1 MVNDKRFELNE
12 VKSPLLNPDFGNG
25 LEKQFENIDANFKK
39 IATAEYL
46 RGRSGTTTH
55 CVTIKLNRDDNS
67 DTGIWYKNNDE
78 AGQPVSLTSSNILN
92 KLEQVVGQTI
102 EPTINEQGNANYPE
116 LILFIEDDN
125 QGHKRAVS
133 SMPFIYHDPDLVDLL
148 NDKDYQEQDFQDN
161 SGIFLFNGDDFEKAT
176 SYPTLYYNKEIGEFC
191 WIINGTETELI
202 ARGPQGAP
210 GQNGTCLVVQ
220 IGVMTNTNNNSLPF
234 GEQEVEVEGEKI
246 KVPLMYPIKAIM
258 LPDLEKGFTWKK
270 LEDFTEDDPVTNYLH
285 NDQIVIAIPNGGN
298 EIELATNNTYSAI
311 TWACISPV
319 VTKVGDMFE
328 DGEAD
333 YFFVYANYSNSI
345 SNIVSNAN
353 LKWILRSVNTNSN
366 DLKGLY
372 VSNNPTGIENIEY
385 TPDGNYEQTYFPY
398 GVHMMYTNENNV
410 LNFKHTTKPESTEK
424 FGGNDHISRADFDY
438 NLHATSID
446 ARDYLATSKIH
457 LGGGEETIN
466 GDDQGNLSIYYD
478 EGSSETSTIYNRITV
493 RTIDRGI
500 VGIVLNGTSSISL
513 PLITKYDKMSVND
526 IGFSLYNKTRIE
538 DSSSTYHYAIPIESL
553 TYIDGGRNPYMLCCY
568 DSERDYLSDY
578 EGWELIDS
586 GFVDN
591 SCWKIVSSKSSKS
604 GQPWFTRV
612 DSLSPVSQIFDVKLL
627 KSYNYSIYAGRL
639 YYKDINFALVD
650 IKNNICEWICEEDN
664 KVYYSQIPVQELGGN
679 IVLMPKEI
687 GEYSFN
693 EIVGYVKSGETL
705 ELSNRFD
712 SEFKDESD
720 KYNSFLNSRIYI
732 NEDTYSS
739 QANTYLDT
747 WKGLLNY
754 RIRSIY
760 PNKGKIS
767 TRFGT
772 IDNYCQN
779 YYINGQNI
787 LNILNELK
795 SCIDD
800 LYSKINSGS
809 VGSGNS
815 GSNQEYAEQLSNI
828 SSKMSTMEA
837 AMTTMNNNINDT
849 NSRID
854 TISSGLGD
862 TVSSLVVSSMSSPD
876 AQAAVASQ
884 VVSSI
889 NNNVTVAKA
898 IDVKMSNALTN
909 PVSASYKAT
918 NDLVNTSVVNSL
930 QQPEVKD
937 QLNAQ
942 TQNYL
947 QSPAGSTV
955 IYSGVSNAINNNAE
969 TQLAIDT
976 YVATQ
981 MATTSSIGESVS
993 GAVMKAVN
1001 TSAVQNS
1008 LVESIKAVCVTR
1020 KEFEDYKVE
1029 MEYNPSNPPAV
1040 MSLLPE
1046 TENIVQEL
1054 TNEAIGLGNE
1064 IEMAVNNANNASL

>member
-1 MVNDKRFELNE
+1 MVNDKRFELKE

-39 IATAEYL
+39 IANAEYL

-55 CVTIKLNRDDNS
+55 CVTIKLNRDDNG
-67 DTGIWYKNNDE
+67 DAGIWYKNNDE
-78 AGQPVSLTSSNILN
+78 AGQPVSITSTNILN
-92 KLEQVVGQTI
+92 KLEQVVGQPI
-102 EPTINEQGNANYPE
+102 EPTIDKQGNVNYPE

-133 SMPFIYHDPDLVDLL
+133 SMPFIYHDPELVDLL
-148 NDKDYQEQDFQDN
+148 NNKDYQEQDFQDN

-191 WIINGTETELI
+191 WIINGTETELV

-385 TPDGNYEQTYFPY
+385 TPDGNYEQTYFPN
-398 GVHMMYTNENNV
+398 GVHMMHVDENNV

-424 FGGNDHISRADFDY
+424 FGGDNYGSRVNFDY
-438 NLHATSID
+438 NLQATSIG

-457 LGGGEETIN
+457 LGGGKETIN
-466 GDDQGNLSIYYD
+466 GDDQGNLSIYCND
-478 EGSSETSTIYNRITV
+478 ILTGSSTIYNRITV
-493 RTIDRGI
+493 RTIDSGS
-500 VGIVLNGTSSISL
+500 VGILINSASSISL
-513 PLITKYDKMSVND
+513 PLVTKYDKMSVND
-526 IGFSLYNKTRIE
+526 AGFSLYNITHIE
-538 DSSSTYHYAIPIESL
+538 DSSTGHYAIPIESS
-553 TYIDGGRNPYMLCCY
+553 TYIDDGRNPYMLCCY
-568 DSERDYLSDY
+568 DSEKDYLSDY
-578 EGWELIDS
+578 EGLKLIDN
-586 GFVDN
+586 GDIDN
-591 SCWKIVSSKSSKS
+591 SCWKIVSSKASKSS
-604 GQPWFTRV
+604 GQPWFIRV
-612 DSLSPVSQIFDVKLL
+612 DSLSPVSQIYDMETLN
-627 KSYNYSIYAGRL
+627 SYNYSIYNGRL
-639 YYKDINFALVD
+639 NYKDINFTLID
-650 IKNNICEWICEEDN
+650 IKNNICEWVCEEDN
-664 KVYYSQIPVQELGGN
+664 KVYSSQNPVQEINSN

-687 GEYSFN
+687 GEHSFN

-705 ELSNRFD
+705 TLSGELVY
-712 SEFKDESD
+712 EFKDEMYT
-720 KYNSFLNSRIYI
+720 YNSLLDSKIYI
-732 NEDTYSS
+732 NDNTYST
-739 QANTYLDT
+739 QANTYLDA
-747 WKGLLNY
+747 WKGLMNY
-754 RIRSIY
+754 SIESIY
-760 PNKGKIS
+760 PYNGKIS

-795 SCIDD
+795 SSIDD

-828 SSKMSTMEA
+828 SSKVSSMEA
-837 AMTTMNNNINDT
+837 AMTAMNDNMNDT

-854 TISSGLGD
+854 TISNGLSD

-876 AQAAVASQ
+876 AQAAVATQ
-884 VVSSI
+884 VVNSI
-889 NNNVTVAKA
+889 NNNSTVAKA

-909 PVSASYKAT
+909 PVSASYQAT
-918 NDLVNTSVVNSL
+918 NSLVNTSVVNSL
-930 QQPEVKD
+930 QQPEVKA

-947 QSPAGSTV
+947 QSNAGST
-955 IYSGVSNAINNNAE
+955 IIASGVSNAISNNAQ

-1001 TSAVQNS
+1001 TPAVQNS
-1008 LVESIKAVCVTR
+1008 LVESIKAVCVT
-1020 KEFEDYKVE
+1020 KEEFEDYKVE
-1029 MEYNPSNPPAV
+1029 M
-1040 MSLLPE
+1040 
-1046 TENIVQEL
+1046 
-1054 TNEAIGLGNE
+1054 
-1064 IEMAVNNANNASL
+1064 AVNNANNTSL

>member
-1 MVNDKRFELNE
+1 MVNDKRFELSE

-78 AGQPVSLTSSNILN
+78 AGQPVTVTSANILN

-102 EPTINEQGNANYPE
+102 EPTIDEQGNVNYPE

-133 SMPFIYHDPDLVDLL
+133 SMPFIYHDPELVDLL
-148 NDKDYQEQDFQDN
+148 NNKDYQEQDFQDN

-220 IGVMTNTNNNSLPF
+220 IRVMSNSNTNSLPF
-234 GEQEVEVEGEKI
+234 GEQEVVVDGQTI

-258 LPDLEKGFTWKK
+258 LPDLEKGFVWKK

-285 NDQIVIAIPNGGN
+285 NDQIVIAIPNGGS

-385 TPDGNYEQTYFPY
+385 TPDGNYEQTYFPN
-398 GVHMMYTNENNV
+398 GVHMMHVDENNI
-410 LNFKHTTKPESTEK
+410 LNFKHTTKPDSTEK
-424 FGGNDHISRADFDY
+424 FGGDNHTPHVNFDY
-438 NLHATSID
+438 DLRATSID
-446 ARDYLATSKIH
+446 AKDYLSTSEIH
-457 LGGGEETIN
+457 LGEGYIT
-466 GDDQGNLSIYYD
+466 GDNQGNLSMYCND
-478 EGSSETSTIYNRITV
+478 KSAESSTIYNRITV
-493 RTIDRGI
+493 RTIDRGD
-500 VGIVLNGTSSISL
+500 VGIMINGASSIAL
-513 PLITKYDKMSVND
+513 QLVTKYDQLSAND
-526 IGFSLYNKTRIE
+526 VGFSLYNKTRIE
-538 DSSSTYHYAIPIESL
+538 DSSSTYHYAIPIESS

-568 DSERDYLSDY
+568 DGERDYLSDY
-578 EGWELIDS
+578 EGLKLIENGDVDS
-586 GFVDN
+586 
-591 SCWKIVSSKSSKS
+591 SCWKIISSISFKS
-604 GQPWFTRV
+604 GQPWFIKV
-612 DSLSPVSQIFDVKLL
+612 DSLSPVSQIYNMITLN
-627 KSYNYSIYAGRL
+627 SHNYSIYGGSL
-639 YYKDINFALVD
+639 YYKDINFSLID
-650 IKNNICEWICEEDN
+650 IKNNICEWVCDEDN
-664 KVYYSQIPVQELGGN
+664 KVYYSQTPIQELGSN

-693 EIVGYVKSGETL
+693 EIVGYVKSGESL
-705 ELSNRFD
+705 KLSKEFV
-712 SEFKDESD
+712 SEFKDD
-720 KYNSFLNSRIYI
+720 DDRYNSLLNSRIYI
-732 NEDTYSS
+732 NRDTYNE
-739 QANTYLDT
+739 QANLYLDT
-747 WKGLLNY
+747 WKGLMNY
-754 RIRSIY
+754 NMESIY
-760 PNKGKIS
+760 PYRGKIS
-767 TRFGT
+767 TSFGT

-795 SCIDD
+795 SSIDD
-800 LYSKINSGS
+800 LYSKINR
-809 VGSGNS
+809 VGSSNP
-815 GSNQEYAEQLSNI
+815 GSNQEYDEQLTDI
-828 SSKMSTMEA
+828 SSKISNMEA
-837 AMTTMNNNINDT
+837 AMTAMNNNMSDT

-854 TISSGLGD
+854 TISNGLSD

-876 AQAAVASQ
+876 AQAAVAAQ
-884 VVSSI
+884 VVNSI
-889 NNNVTVAKA
+889 NNNNTVAKA

-909 PVSASYKAT
+909 PVSASYKVA

-930 QQPEVKD
+930 QQPEVKA
-937 QLNAQ
+937 QLNSQ

-947 QSPAGSTV
+947 QSNAGST
-955 IYSGVSNAINNNAE
+955 IIASGVSNAISNNAQ

-976 YVATQ
+976 YVANQ
-981 MATTSSIGESVS
+981 MATTSSIGESVNS
-993 GAVMKAVN
+993 AVMKAVA
-1001 TSAVQNS
+1001 TPAVQS
-1008 LVESIKAVCVTR
+1008 TLVESIKDVYVT
-1020 KEFEDYKVE
+1020 KEEFEDYKVKV
-1029 MEYNPSNPPAV
+1029 NI
-1040 MSLLPE
+1040 
-1046 TENIVQEL
+1046 TE
-1054 TNEAIGLGNE
+1054 GGS
-1064 IEMAVNNANNASL
+1064 NAS

>member
-39 IATAEYL
+39 IASAEYL

-78 AGQPVSLTSSNILN
+78 AGQPVSVTSSNILN

-133 SMPFIYHDPDLVDLL
+133 SMPFIYHDPELVDLL
-148 NDKDYQEQDFQDN
+148 NNNDYQEQDFQDN

-333 YFFVYANYSNSI
+333 YFFVYANYTNSI

-398 GVHMMYTNENNV
+398 GVHMMHVDGNNI

-438 NLHATSID
+438 NLQAISIG
-446 ARDYLATSKIH
+446 ARDYLTTSKIY

-500 VGIVLNGTSSISL
+500 VGIMLSGTSSISL

-526 IGFSLYNKTRIE
+526 IGFPLYNKIHIE
-538 DSSSTYHYAIPIESL
+538 DSSTYHYAIPIESL

-604 GQPWFTRV
+604 GQPWYIRV
-612 DSLSPVSQIFDVKLL
+612 DSLSPVSEIYDMETL
-627 KSYNYSIYAGRL
+627 KSLNYSIYAGRL

-664 KVYYSQIPVQELGGN
+664 KVYYSQTPVQELGGN

-705 ELSNRFD
+705 TLSR
-712 SEFKDESD
+712 EFVCENKDGSN
-720 KYNSFLNSRIYI
+720 KYNFLSNSRIYI
-732 NEDTYSS
+732 NVETYMA
-739 QANTYLDT
+739 QANMYLDM
-747 WKGLLNY
+747 WKGLKNY
-754 RIRSIY
+754 NMESIY
-760 PNKGKIS
+760 PYRGKIS

-787 LNILNELK
+787 LK
-795 SCIDD
+795 TIDD
-800 LYSKINSGS
+800 IKEKLNTLSSAATAISYNNEPAYDEEVYTEPAYNGEAYNGEETVNLDEIQNTILTIQNQLDSI
-809 VGSGNS
+809 
-815 GSNQEYAEQLSNI
+815 SNQIPLMIAESMENDEAVQNAISNSI
-828 SSKMSTMEA
+828 LYTMRNNASVSKAIDSKVSA
-837 AMTTMNNNINDT
+837 SLNDT
-849 NSRID
+849 NSTTYKTMKQQVSNVISTDSNVSGSLSNVVVNNIQTNANVQNQIKVQTKAALNEDSSKSIIKDVVNNAILNDD
-854 TISSGLGD
+854 TTQLNIENYISDL
-862 TVSSLVVSSMSSPD
+862 LVTE
-876 AQAAVASQ
+876 SQ
-884 VVSSI
+884 L
-889 NNNVTVAKA
+889 NNN
-898 IDVKMSNALTN
+898 I
-909 PVSASYKAT
+909 
-918 NDLVNTSVVNSL
+918 
-930 QQPEVKD
+930 
-937 QLNAQ
+937 
-942 TQNYL
+942 TQ
-947 QSPAGSTV
+947 
-955 IYSGVSNAINNNAE
+955 
-969 TQLAIDT
+969 
-976 YVATQ
+976 
-981 MATTSSIGESVS
+981 
-993 GAVMKAVN
+993 AVMKVANTQAFKNALITSLKDIMVTKEEFNQYINAEVN
-1001 TSAVQNS
+1001 IT
-1008 LVESIKAVCVTR
+1008 EG
-1020 KEFEDYKVE
+1020 D
-1029 MEYNPSNPPAV
+1029 SNL
-1040 MSLLPE
+1040 S
-1046 TENIVQEL
+1046 
-1054 TNEAIGLGNE
+1054 
-1064 IEMAVNNANNASL
+1064 